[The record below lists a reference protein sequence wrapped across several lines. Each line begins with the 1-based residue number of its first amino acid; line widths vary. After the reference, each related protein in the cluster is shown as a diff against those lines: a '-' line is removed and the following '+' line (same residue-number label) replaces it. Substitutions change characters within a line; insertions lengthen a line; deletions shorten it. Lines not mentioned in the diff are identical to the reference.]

1 MNGTCIDYASQR
13 FSHLRRKKSPRAV
26 AQVVGTLTLASER
39 GDAEAAARYATA
51 ACGAVF
57 CSRRTCVGEDT
68 PLTVYTAMHKRER
81 KAGNTPAAFFF
92 PPVGACSLTPV

>member
-1 MNGTCIDYASQR
+1 MARVHS
-13 FSHLRRKKSPRAV
+13 RRR
-26 AQVVGTLTLASER
+26 SER
-39 GDAEAAARYATA
+39 AQRCPLPPARTAYAGSSTQAATAA